1 MLEFTYEFSPLVS
14 LILLYAVNVF
24 NSLGKAAIYA
34 NILPFITD
42 QMIRTSSDELSAAV
56 HWWFWSYPF
65 LFMALKDFVC
75 ALQKK

>member
-34 NILPFITD
+34 NIFPFITD
-42 QMIRTSSDELSAAV
+42 QMIRASSDELRSCSKLV
-56 HWWFWSYPF
+56 VLELSISFYGTKRF
-65 LFMALKDFVC
+65 CLCITK
-75 ALQKK
+75 